1 MTWHLVVARSAQKE
15 IEGAPVRDRTRILGA
30 LEELA
35 MDPFSGDI
43 AHLKGRG
50 ALDFRRRVGSWR
62 ILFTLNRE
70 ARMVEVTAVLRRT
83 STTY

>member
-15 IEGAPVRDRTRILGA
+15 LERAPARDRTRILGA
-30 LEELA
+30 LKELA
-35 MDPFSGDI
+35 NDPFSGDI
-43 AHLKGRG
+43 VHLKGRG

-62 ILFTLNRE
+62 ILFTLNHE
-70 ARMVEVTAVLRRT
+70 ARTVEVTAVLRRT

>member
-1 MTWHLVVARSAQKE
+1 MSGRRPADPA
-15 IEGAPVRDRTRILGA
+15 RILGA
-30 LEELA
+30 LSELA
-35 MDPFSGDI
+35 ADPFSGDLV
-43 AHLKGRG
+43 HLKGRG

-70 ARMVEVTAVLRRT
+70 ARTVEVTAVLRRT